1 MKKKI
6 FTVLG
11 LMSGTS
17 MDGVDLS
24 LIRTDGSD
32 YYEQIS
38 DGFYRFS
45 NELFEKL
52 IFLRES
58 IKNTKD
64 LQKKSNLITNIENK
78 FTLFNAQIIND
89 FLKNKNLTPD
99 IIGFHGQ
106 TIYHKPNDKISK
118 QIGNADLLSQLTK
131 CTVVNNFRQQD
142 LDNDGQGAPLTPIF
156 HYLISKYIN
165 KKKKLDYPINIMNIG
180 GITNVTTILNNKN
193 IEKEIFAY
201 DIGPGNCLID
211 EWVRNNSKKKF
222 DDDGSFASSGQ
233 VNQLILNQAIDNFEI
248 SSIEESMDLNDFD
261 ISFSKGLTLEDGC
274 ATLNEFTAYLISE
287 GLKKINQINK
297 IDVKNLIICG
307 GGRKNSFLI
316 QNIFKY
322 MNNKMINIKNIDEFQ
337 LNGDFIESQAFAYL
351 AVKRLLNLPI
361 TFPNTTRCKT
371 PSIGGQIIKNF

>member
-211 EWVRNNSKKKF
+211 EWVRKNSKKKF

-261 ISFSKGLTLEDGC
+261 ISFPKGLTLEDGC

-287 GLKKINQINK
+287 GLKKINQINE

-361 TFPNTTRCKT
+361 SFPNTTRCKT
-371 PSIGGQIIKNF
+371 PSIGGQIIKNL

>member
-287 GLKKINQINK
+287 GLKKINQINE

>member
-78 FTLFNAQIIND
+78 FTLFNAKIIND

-165 KKKKLDYPINIMNIG
+165 KKKELDYPINIMNIG